1 MENIDQFFKDE
12 KLIEEKSIITQD
24 FILFIYLFIFM
35 TLPFFPHISHFL
47 KTLLKK
53 LKKATQ
59 LYLEV
64 I

>member
-35 TLPFFPHISHFL
+35 TLPFFPSHLPFS
-47 KTLLKK
+47 KNPIKKIKKSNTTLS
-53 LKKATQ
+53 
-59 LYLEV
+59 
-64 I
+64 

>member
-1 MENIDQFFKDE
+1 MENTDQFSKDE

-24 FILFIYLFIFM
+24 FILFYFYDSL
-35 TLPFFPHISHFL
+35 FFPHIFHFL

-59 LYLEV
+59 PYLEV